1 MIAVPFQG
9 KPFKITAKQD
19 YVPTN
24 NAKEVEFEQY
34 YEDLQEFLE
43 LTPKKK
49 KDVLFIRGDWNSKV
63 GHQNI
68 LGVITDKCGLGQQNE
83 AGKRLT
89 KFCQKNTVVLENTIF
104 QQQRQQLYT

>member
-49 KDVLFIRGDWNSKV
+49 KKMSFSS
-63 GHQNI
+63 
-68 LGVITDKCGLGQQNE
+68 
-83 AGKRLT
+83 
-89 KFCQKNTVVLENTIF
+89 
-104 QQQRQQLYT
+104 